1 LAIETD
7 AEWPLVD
14 IPHFEL
20 RGRLNNELS
29 KALMISY
36 SPLVTSE
43 NRANWEDHA
52 FAEQGWI
59 QEGIALS
66 PDLHEGFISDDFK
79 LANISKDIF
88 RFSDGETGLPVLQ
101 DRQGTDFG
109 PGHYAPVWEQAPAP
123 HDPSIINF
131 DLLSHPV
138 FNRVYHGMW
147 ETKLPVMSE
156 VTDLDFFYGGA
167 IREAVDHPQ
176 SFLMYPVYPYF
187 GEDVSAIAKDDLVG
201 FLVVVLQ
208 WDRYFTNILREGV
221 NGMVVVLH
229 STCGDHYTYRLDG
242 PEVIFVGEG
251 DHHDTS
257 YDYMEVA
264 AEFMQKNLSDTN
276 DYCEYGIRIYPSK
289 MMEASYTSNKPL
301 IYTIVVVLV
310 FIFAAV
316 VFIFYDYLV
325 QMRHNKVMMTA
336 KRTNAIAASLFPS
349 NVRDRMLKDA
359 EEQAER
365 GILNK
370 THMGVHASAKNRLK
384 DYLDD
389 ADDGMKTF
397 ESKPIADLFP
407 HTTIMFADIAG
418 FTAWSSS
425 KEPSQV
431 FTLLENIYQAFDE
444 IARRRRV
451 FKVETIGDCYVAV
464 CGLPQPRKDHAIVM
478 ARFARDCMTKMNDL
492 TKKLEVTLGP
502 DTADLSIRV
511 GLHSGPVTAGV
522 LRGDKSRFQLFGD
535 TMNTTARIETTGA
548 PNHIHISSDT
558 AKLIMASG
566 KKHWLKKRDEVVFAK
581 GKGEMVTYW
590 LVLRAHSSGS
600 TRSGSSN
607 TSAGESEDL
616 GVPMPKDD
624 ILNPDDVESPFT
636 AKVQRLIE
644 WNVNV
649 LADLL
654 KQIDISQ
661 HATGKSPVLISSP
674 DTRFEG
680 GNESILDEVQEIIT
694 LPRFDKSDAEDVLE
708 DKEKCVE
715 LSDEVMSQLH
725 NYVATI
731 ASLYRDNPFHNFEH
745 ASHVTMSV
753 VKLLSRIV
761 APSHIHIEN
770 VASLDDKET
779 IRLAGKLHDHTYG
792 ITSDPLTQ
800 FAVVFSALIHDV
812 DHTGVPNSTLVNEK
826 AAIAALYNSKSVA
839 EQNSVDIAWGI
850 LMDSEYDEL
859 RASIYSDATGLE
871 HFRQL
876 VVNSV
881 MATDIMDKEANSIR
895 SAKWDKAFKDAE
907 DDDASITE
915 LDTINRKATIVIEHL
930 LQASDV
936 SHTMQH
942 WQVFIEW
949 NEKLFHEL
957 YRAYKEGRSD
967 KDPSEFWYEGE
978 IGFFDFYI
986 IPLAMKL
993 KTCGVF
999 GVSSD
1004 EYLNYAKNN
1013 RSEWERTGKEAIEG
1027 YVKQYLA
1034 DENVECDLPALK
1046 NVESDLPAVKE
1057 LTSKGAPTLVLP
1069 HSLFVSASEA

>member
-36 SPLVTSE
+36 SPLVTSN
-43 NRANWEDHA
+43 NRASWEDYA

-59 QEGIALS
+59 QKGIDLS
-66 PDLHEGFISDDFK
+66 PNLHEGFISDDFK
-79 LANISKDIF
+79 VANISKDIF

-101 DRQGTDFG
+101 DHHGANFG
-109 PGHYAPVWEQAPAP
+109 PGHYAPVWQQAPAP

-147 ETKLPVMSE
+147 ETKLPVMSA
-156 VTDLDFFYGGA
+156 VTDLSFLYGGA
-167 IREAVDHPQ
+167 IRDEEDHPH
-176 SFLMYPVYPYF
+176 SFLMYPVYPSF
-187 GEDVSAIAKDDLVG
+187 RRDVSAIVMDDLVG

-208 WDRYFTNILREGV
+208 WDRYFTDILQEGV
-221 NGMVVVLH
+221 NGMVVVLY
-229 STCGDHYTYRLDG
+229 STCGDYYTYRLDG
-242 PEVIFVGEG
+242 PESIFVGEG
-251 DHHDTS
+251 DLHDTS
-257 YDYMEVA
+257 YDHMEVD
-264 AEFMQKNLSDTN
+264 AEFTPFMQRNFSDTN
-276 DYCEYGIRIYPSK
+276 DHCEYSIRIYPSK
-289 MMEASYTSNKPL
+289 MMEDFYTSYKPV
-301 IYTIVVVLV
+301 IYTIVVVVV
-310 FIFAAV
+310 FIFAAM
-316 VFIFYDYLV
+316 VFEFYDQLV
-325 QMRHNKVMMTA
+325 QMRHNKVMTTA

-349 NVRDRMLKDA
+349 NVRDRMWKDA
-359 EEQAER
+359 EEQAEQN
-365 GILNK
+365 ILKK
-370 THMGVHASAKNRLK
+370 THMGVHASAKNRLT
-384 DYLDD
+384 DYLND
-389 ADDGMKTF
+389 ADEAAKTY

-431 FTLLENIYQAFDE
+431 FILLENIYQAFDE

-464 CGLPQPRKDHAIVM
+464 CGLPEPRKDHAVVM

-522 LRGDKSRFQLFGD
+522 LRGEKSRFQLFGD

-558 AKLIMASG
+558 AKLIKDAG
-566 KKHWLKKRDEVVFAK
+566 KLNWIQKRNEVVVAK

-600 TRSGSSN
+600 ARSGSSHS
-607 TSAGESEDL
+607 SASESGDL
-616 GVPMPKDD
+616 CVPTPNFAQDD
-624 ILNPDDVESPFT
+624 VLNPDDGESPFT

-644 WNVNV
+644 WNVHV

-654 KQIDISQ
+654 KQIDINQ
-661 HATGKSPVLISSP
+661 RAKGKTPVLISNP

-708 DKEKCVE
+708 DKEKSVE
-715 LSDEVMSQLH
+715 LSDEVMSQLY

-779 IRLAGKLHDHTYG
+779 ILLAGKLHDHTYG

-826 AAIAALYNSKSVA
+826 AAIAAVYNSKSIA

-859 RASIYSDATGLE
+859 RASIYSDATSLE

-895 SAKWDKAFKDAE
+895 SAKWDRAFKDADE
-907 DDDASITE
+907 DDSSITE
-915 LDTINRKATIVIEHL
+915 LDAINRKATIVIEHL

-957 YRAYKEGRSD
+957 YRTYKEGRSD

-1004 EYLNYAKNN
+1004 EYLNYARNN
-1013 RSEWERTGKEAIEG
+1013 RSEWERTGKEAIKG

-1034 DENVECDLPALK
+1034 DESVDIEIPALTT
-1046 NVESDLPAVKE
+1046 E
-1057 LTSKGAPTLVLP
+1057 LTSKKSAPTHGFP
-1069 HSLFVSASEA
+1069 HSHIISACEA